1 MKHIVTLF
9 IAIAICISMLAGCM
23 VGPEYK
29 RPSVAVPPQWP
40 VTLPSTGAGQTTEEW
55 WKSFHDAG
63 LDSLVS
69 QVAASNLD
77 LKLATARVEEARAF
91 LGINKSGLL
100 PQVTANNSA
109 RRFRQVG
116 VAFLPSGSGRP
127 TVQRFP
133 FEMSLL
139 EPLATMTWEI
149 DLFGRVRR
157 GVQAAS
163 ADVRA
168 QMEDRRN
175 VLVTVLAAVGA
186 NYMQTRGFQLRLDL
200 AQKNIVIQQDIL
212 ELTRALT
219 RAGQSTERDVA
230 QAEAELESTK
240 AVVPVLATGLDV
252 SIHRLSVL
260 LGREPQALRSELNKA
275 GPLPLA
281 SPEVPVGLPSDLL
294 KRRPDI
300 RRAEAQLQA
309 ASARI
314 GQAKADY
321 FPVFSLT
328 GSAGRAAPQLSGL
341 TAGLNNIFDIGP
353 SVSLPI
359 FTGGRIRA
367 NVAVQN
373 ARFKQASVTYETA
386 ALVALEETE
395 NALTSYSNE
404 RDRVERLQKVVDA
417 NRTALDLSQIQYKA
431 GLADFLT
438 VLDAERTLFNNQ
450 DLLAQSQIALV
461 IDLVTLYKALGGGW
475 SSFAAVN

>member
-1 MKHIVTLF
+1 MKPSSKSFIV
-9 IAIAICISMLAGCM
+9 IAICISMLAGCT

-29 RPSVAVPPQWP
+29 RPGTAVPPQWP
-40 VTLPSTGAGQTTEEW
+40 VTLPGTGTGEATEEW
-55 WKSFHDAG
+55 WKSFHDTE
-63 LDSLVS
+63 LDSLVA
-69 QVAASNLD
+69 QAAGSNLD

-100 PQVTANNSA
+100 PQVTANDSA

-116 VAFLPSGSGRP
+116 VAFLPNGQGRP
-127 TVQRFP
+127 VVQRFP
-133 FEMSLL
+133 FEMSLF
-139 EPLATMTWEI
+139 EPLAAMTWEI
-149 DLFGRVRR
+149 DIFGRVRR

-168 QMEDRRN
+168 QVEDRRN
-175 VLVTVLAAVGA
+175 VLVMVLGDVGA
-186 NYMQTRGFQLRLDL
+186 NYLQTRGFQLRLDL
-200 AQKNIVIQQDIL
+200 AQKNIGIQQDIL
-212 ELTRALT
+212 DLTRALS
-219 RAGQSTERDVA
+219 RGGQSTERDVA

-240 AVVPVLATGLDV
+240 AVVPVLATGLDAA
-252 SIHRLSVL
+252 IRRLGVL
-260 LGREPQALRSELNKA
+260 LGRDPESLRSELTTA
-275 GPLPLA
+275 APLPPA
-281 SPEVPVGLPSDLL
+281 SPGVPAGLPSDLL

-367 NVAVQN
+367 NVAVQT
-373 ARFKQASVTYETA
+373 ARFKQASVTYEIA
-386 ALVALEETE
+386 VLIALEETE
-395 NALTSYSNE
+395 NALTSYSNDRE
-404 RDRVERLQKVVDA
+404 RVERLQKVVDA
-417 NRTALDLSQIQYKA
+417 NRTAFDLSQIQYKA

-461 IDLVTLYKALGGGW
+461 VDLVTLYRALGGGW
-475 SSFAAVN
+475 SGFAAVN